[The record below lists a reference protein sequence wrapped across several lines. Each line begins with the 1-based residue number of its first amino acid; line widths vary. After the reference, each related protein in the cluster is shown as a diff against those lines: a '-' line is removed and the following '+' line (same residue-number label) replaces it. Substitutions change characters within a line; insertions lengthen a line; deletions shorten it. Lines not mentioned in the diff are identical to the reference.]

1 MNMIMMDCSM
11 TSWSLTPPWR
21 RRHPPFIPYDSMKEG
36 SQNLT
41 ARIQDLQRFPDSSS
55 QILSQGLGLIVGMN
69 MLMGLAVAPM
79 HG

>member
-1 MNMIMMDCSM
+1 
-11 TSWSLTPPWR
+11 
-21 RRHPPFIPYDSMKEG
+21 MKEG

-55 QILSQGLGLIVGMN
+55 QILSQGLGLIVSMN